1 MLMYKED
8 VEHWHNNNTQLNYG
22 EFFHDAGIN
31 KVHET
36 GNFCDVESV
45 MLINTLGI
53 VW

>member
-36 GNFCDVESV
+36 GNLSTSAISKALC
-45 MLINTLGI
+45 
-53 VW
+53 